1 MAGESTQSSRA
12 TVITPSKR
20 INTRENKSSTSAAK
34 TRSYITERGSV
45 LAAGDCGLKMFSV
58 TTTIEHTT
66 LTLNP
71 EIKYSVSRALIHF
84 LQV

>member
-1 MAGESTQSSRA
+1 MLVTPAPVLRRMAGESTQSRRA

-20 INTRENKSSTSAAK
+20 INTTKKSSTSAAK
-34 TRSYITERGSV
+34 TRSYITKRGRV

-58 TTTIEHTT
+58 TTTREHTT

-71 EIKYSVSRALIHF
+71 EVKS
-84 LQV
+84 